1 MLNKKKRRKE
11 KGCFFVTFSI
21 QKKMRNKSSCI
32 VSETQ
37 RAIIQLKTD
46 TNKKKTNE
54 TEHICMHMHAEK
66 KTKKNR

>member
-1 MLNKKKRRKE
+1 
-11 KGCFFVTFSI
+11 
-21 QKKMRNKSSCI
+21 MRNKSSCI